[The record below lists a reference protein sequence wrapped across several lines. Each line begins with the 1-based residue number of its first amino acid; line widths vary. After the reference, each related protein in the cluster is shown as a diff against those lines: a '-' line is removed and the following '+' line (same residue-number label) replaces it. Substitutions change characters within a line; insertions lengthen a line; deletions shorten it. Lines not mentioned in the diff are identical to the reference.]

1 MGPDGCVILMSS
13 QERPIFKVQ
22 RAPRDGDLL
31 VNFGSGNYG
40 IYDLEGALIADLPD
54 LHTFFKDASTASWQ
68 WKDSLTLV
76 GTTEVSPP
84 VKRPQY
90 PDRDILPADTLFFL
104 YEPYEN
110 PDTVYVLQAPD
121 APAGTVTRLEG
132 VTVEGALLLGI
143 VEPEEYFGG
152 PPKQIIGAFDVDRP

>member
-1 MGPDGCVILMSS
+1 MGPDGRVILMSS
-13 QERPIFKVQ
+13 QERPIFTVQ
-22 RAPRDGDLL
+22 QAPRDGDLL

-40 IYDLEGALIADLPD
+40 VYDLEGTLVTDLPD
-54 LHTFFKDASTASWQ
+54 LHNFFKDASTASWH
-68 WKDSLTLV
+68 WKDSRTLV
-76 GTTEVSPP
+76 GITEISPP

-110 PDTVYVLQAPD
+110 SDTVYVLQTPE

-132 VTVEGALLLGI
+132 VTVEGALLLAI

-152 PPKQIIGAFDVDRP
+152 PPKQVIGAFDIDRP